1 MQKIYDIQP
10 RVPEIKTE
18 EVIPQLI
25 PKKELKKYS
34 YKKIIVFFIALLVFG
49 LGGYGMKNYFTQK
62 SGGDTT
68 QVLMEV
74 GKLTELPQGET
85 PTIATVTD
93 VKPLQSQEFFKD
105 AQIEDKLL
113 LFTKS
118 KRAILYRP
126 STNKIIVVA
135 PLNN

>member
-10 RVPEIKTE
+10 RVPETKTE

-34 YKKIIVFFIALLVFG
+34 YKKIIIIFISLLVLG
-49 LGGYGMKNYFTQK
+49 LGGYGMKHYFSQK

-68 QVLMEV
+68 QVLLEV
-74 GKLTELPQGET
+74 EKLTELPQGET

-93 VKPLQSQEFFKD
+93 VKPLQSQDFFKD
-105 AQIEDKLL
+105 AQTGDKLL